1 MARYILKR
9 FSLMIVTLLVII
21 TATFFLMHSLPG
33 TPLKN
38 EEKLSPE
45 LRAQI
50 LEQYGLD
57 KPAYV
62 QYFKFLGNLAQG
74 DLGKSLNY
82 DGREVT
88 DMLMQGF
95 GPSLLIGSQALILGV
110 IIGLILGVLAA
121 LKRNTWLDSLA
132 TGVSIMGVSIP
143 SFVLAALLA
152 YFVGVKLGWLPATGY
167 DSYSATIMPSFALSF
182 AVIAQISRYVRTE
195 MVEVLEQDY
204 MRTAKAKGIS
214 RLAILVRHALRNAL
228 IPAITVMGPLA
239 VNIITGSLVVELAF
253 AVPGM
258 GKMFVE
264 SITNNDYTVIMGT
277 TIFYSVLIV
286 VTLFI
291 VDLLYGFIDPRIRI
305 TGAKE

>member
-1 MARYILKR
+1 MGRYILKR

-62 QYFKFLGNLAQG
+62 QYFKFLGHLVQG

-95 GPSLLIGSQALILGV
+95 GPSLLIGSQALLFGV
-110 IIGLILGVLAA
+110 LIGLILGVLAA
-121 LKRNTWLDSLA
+121 LKRNTWLDSFA
-132 TGVSIMGVSIP
+132 TGASIMGVSIP

-167 DSYSATIMPSFALSF
+167 DTYSATIMPSFALSF

-204 MRTAKAKGIS
+204 MRTAKAKGIN
-214 RLAILVRHALRNAL
+214 RFAILVRHALRNAL

-239 VNIITGSLVVELAF
+239 VNIITGSLVVEGIF
-253 AVPGM
+253 AIPGM

-264 SITNNDYTVIMGT
+264 SILNNDYTVIMGT

-291 VDLLYGFIDPRIRI
+291 VDLLYGIIDPRIRI